1 MSRSGSGAPGRK
13 WPRYMLRSCRRRR
26 RLAVL
31 TASALRGNLSA
42 ALGPDAQ
49 FAGHIAALQQQR
61 PGRRA
66 VTVVVHQRPLEGTHT
81 ANKSCKWVA
90 EAIVNGPTYTATS
103 RMAPANDI
111 ARQLVADGVPDAPM
125 QVYTEGLKG
134 CLVWRSF
141 YSAAGYTFEENDRA
155 PVKRRR
161 PRASQDGQGVPTGP
175 KQGVNAPAGSPVAP

>member
-1 MSRSGSGAPGRK
+1 VSGR
-13 WPRYMLRSCRRRR
+13 
-26 RLAVL
+26 
-31 TASALRGNLSA
+31 
-42 ALGPDAQ
+42 
-49 FAGHIAALQQQR
+49 
-61 PGRRA
+61 
-66 VTVVVHQRPLEGTHT
+66 
-81 ANKSCKWVA
+81 
-90 EAIVNGPTYTATS
+90 TYTGMS

-161 PRASQDGQGVPTGP
+161 PRPSQNEQGVPTGP
-175 KQGVNAPAGSPVAP
+175 KQGVNAPAGTPAAREPSRAPADEFEGACHYVSHVFGHASLGLNYDAFNCRGLSVKRVNLNGRLPNFPLSK